1 MDVALVLI
9 SVVAA
14 AVAALGVVTYK
25 LIKSLELYLIPL
37 YAEVIRKRERDY
49 VLVEFLTSL
58 LVSKGII
65 TPIEAAALK
74 NFSAPGP
81 LTTEDLDKVDEI
93 LEKDPSQLTVEELI
107 DLKKVAYKLLGR
119 LDKKSVRLG
128 MKLLRFAS
136 RIEEVMQS
144 GVRNIVALG
153 MDKVEMS
160 YDGDTCTVY
169 LTARKKDGT
178 VEKSQGPDFECVAE
192 TITVLKALA
201 RRSEAV
207 SKEAAERALN
217 RYEKCKENDA
227 AGCRMLRESLS
238 GLEKKSLDLL
248 LEQRKSTQS

>member
-1 MDVALVLI
+1 MDLALVLTAA
-9 SVVAA
+9 VAA
-14 AVAALGVVTYK
+14 AVAALGVITYR

-58 LVSKGII
+58 LASKGII
-65 TPIEAAALK
+65 TPLEAAALK

-119 LDKKSVRLG
+119 LDKKSVRFG

-136 RIEEVMQS
+136 RIEEVIQG
-144 GVRNIVALG
+144 GVKNLAALST
-153 MDKVEMS
+153 DKVEMS

-169 LTARKKDGT
+169 LTTRKKDGT

-192 TITVLKALA
+192 TVTILKALA
-201 RRSEAV
+201 RRSPGV
-207 SKEAAERALN
+207 SKEAAEKALN
-217 RYEKCKENDA
+217 RYEKCKESDA
-227 AGCRMLRESLS
+227 AGCKTLRESLS

-248 LEQRKSTQS
+248 LEQRRTRP